1 MTSLRNVAYL
11 IGQFD
16 KNLSQTKMVLVNFN
30 YSL

>member
-11 IGQFD
+11 IGQFN